1 MQLKKFTRKDRH
13 GNMMSF
19 EFDIPQANVPAMQS
33 IPMYDH
39 PGDPK
44 GTDTVPAW
52 LTPGEFVVNKEATEM
67 FGPMIK
73 KINDIGRKKQDQ
85 KKAMYAVEG
94 ELVPD
99 TSWIDDDL
107 LEAIKIA
114 EIGLYNKDLTP
125 KLDAEGNFELLP
137 VDEQLSPKGAIGPY
151 QIMPEN
157 FGVMEN
163 TKDKG
168 IAGFGTPVI
177 TEEGAKNEATAKNWS
192 KRYLEGI
199 QNNRKNFK
207 KVDVIRAYNAGPGTV
222 DKVLA
227 GTQEYIPEAQ
237 NYPKKVMA
245 ALKIIKDKK
254 KNKIPGVT
262 AQKVA
267 PNATSSGA
275 QMATDAKFVPPVN
288 VTMPPRDMAS
298 MEPIAGPSSGRIS
311 QVMSNLKPEF
321 RGSPV
326 SYRAVDGVPVR
337 PDVET
342 NIRKIPGINR
352 MLDINQPL
360 GESVPDVAELAGDY
374 LGERGILR
382 NMDEGAERRKMF
394 RDAGASFANE
404 FVGIPAPGSNQVVAQ
419 PKSVQDAQNMININ
433 KGIPDAAPY
442 VPSITN
448 DMLNRRA
455 LQEDAEAAV
464 KAAVDTKLPKAKTAP
479 TERDFLNFSGDI
491 DKYIPKVDAPGRSF
505 REVVEQSFDT
515 DIGKERYI
523 PKIISKAL
531 EQGKDVDA
539 PMFFPPERTDA
550 APQGVSTVPKGETET
565 FRGTINKG
573 EPDLGAA
580 DKKDTTDPDVDK
592 DNIAQEVVNKTDNDK
607 KPEEKDTKQVEE
619 TGSKA
624 SNKEKSKVEGFLKGL
639 LGSLFDTKE
648 LKRMA
653 VMYLGS
659 RVMGYGH
666 NGSLNFALRNYL
678 TRVDAKEDARRKF
691 VNTKEARRDYEGA
704 SLQLFL
710 ETGNVSDLIP
720 RQTLVPTQNFKK
732 LYSENKQGKVEE
744 TIAQEFTKTIGG
756 VTYPVYL
763 DSKGKILD
771 LRNYQADPI
780 NFRKSKESREAASKY
795 AKEIEEDL
803 KSLRNQFGR
812 LGQKKDGTINYITD
826 INPNTE
832 ADILINYALEEGLDI
847 TRFKAAVPMAYK
859 AMLADP
865 ERAGKAK
872 VTSLLGYINDV
883 YMEPSLVEN
892 KEMFRVEPY
901 TKAEKE
907 AKKGPMV
914 STKRMEELRQNVG
927 VMVRS
932 NLGNDVKGSSD
943 GELFSYLVKKLKP
956 RYDAL
961 DDKEKQQFERKAQK
975 VKGRKVENGFFVYVK
990 EYTQKN
996 MK

>member
-39 PGDPK
+39 PGEPK

-85 KKAMYAVEG
+85 KKTMYAQEG
-94 ELVPD
+94 ELVAD
-99 TSWIDDDL
+99 TSWITDDL
-107 LEAIKIA
+107 L
-114 EIGLYNKDLTP
+114 
-125 KLDAEGNFELLP
+125 DALRFVETGNLKPEDM
-137 VDEQLSPKGAIGPY
+137 VSPKGAIGPY

-157 FGVMEN
+157 FGAMEGSK
-163 TKDKG
+163 TLGK
-168 IAGFGTPVI
+168 AGFGTPII
-177 TEEGAKNEATAKNWS
+177 TEELAKDPEFSRNWAK
-192 KRYLEGI
+192 KYLEGI
-199 QNNRKNFK
+199 QKANPDFT
-207 KVDVIRAYNAGPGTV
+207 KVDVLRAYNAGVGTV
-222 DKVLA
+222 NKVKK
-227 GTQEYIPEAQ
+227 GVKNYIPEAQ
-237 NYPKKVMA
+237 QYPGKVMA
-245 ALKIIKDKK
+245 SLQNIK

-262 AQKVA
+262 AQKVV

-275 QMATDAKFVPPVN
+275 QVATDAKFVPPVN
-288 VTMPPRDMAS
+288 VTMPPKDMAS
-298 MEPIAGPSSGRIS
+298 MEPIAGPSSGRIA
-311 QVMSNLKPEF
+311 QLMGNLQP
-321 RGSPV
+321 SPTV
-326 SYRAVDGVPVR
+326 
-337 PDVET
+337 
-342 NIRKIPGINR
+342 NITPNTKNVTTDLNEIAEA
-352 MLDINQPL
+352 MA
-360 GESVPDVAELAGDY
+360 GEY
-374 LGERGILR
+374 LGERGVLR
-382 NMDEGAERRKMF
+382 NMDRGAERRKMF

-404 FVGIPAPGSNQVVAQ
+404 FVGIPVPGSDQVIAQ

-464 KAAVDTKLPKAKTAP
+464 KAAVDTKLPKAKAMP
-479 TERDFLNFSGDI
+479 TERDLLNFSGDI
-491 DKYIPKVDAPGRSF
+491 DKYIPKVDAPGKSF

-573 EPDLGAA
+573 EPNLGAV
-580 DKKDTTDPDVDK
+580 DKKDTTDPDADK

-619 TGSKA
+619 TGGKA
-624 SNKEKSKVEGFLKGL
+624 SNQEKSKVEGFLKGL
-639 LGSLFDTKE
+639 LGSLFDAKE

-678 TRVDAKEDARRKF
+678 TRVDAKEDSRRKF
-691 VNTKEARRDYEGA
+691 VTTAEAKRDYTGK
-704 SLQLFL
+704 SLQVFL
-710 ETGNVSDLIP
+710 ESGNVSDLVP
-720 RQTLVPTQNFKK
+720 KQTLIPTQDFKK
-732 LYSENKQGKVEE
+732 LYTKNKQGKVIEV
-744 TIAQEFTKTIGG
+744 IGQKFNKTIGG
-756 VTYPVYL
+756 VTYPVYV
-763 DSKGKILD
+763 DAKGNQLN
-771 LRNYQADPI
+771 LRNYQEDPI
-780 NFRKSKESREAASKY
+780 FFRGSDESKEAVSKY
-795 AKEIEEDL
+795 SKEIEEAL

-812 LGQKKDGTINYITD
+812 IGKNKDGTINYVSN

-832 ADILINYALEEGLDI
+832 ADVLINYALEEGLDI
-847 TRFKAAVPMAYK
+847 TRFAAAIPMAYK
-859 AMLADP
+859 AMLNDP

-883 YMEPSLVEN
+883 YMEQSLVEN
-892 KEMFRVEPY
+892 KEMFRVEPF

-907 AKKGPMV
+907 ADKGPMV

-927 VMVRS
+927 VMIRR
-932 NLGNDVKGSSD
+932 NLGESVKGTSD
-943 GELFSYLVKKLKP
+943 GELFSFLVKKLKP

-961 DDKEKQQFERKAQK
+961 DPKEKEQFERKAQK

>member
-85 KKAMYAVEG
+85 KKTMYAQTG
-94 ELVPD
+94 MKI
-99 TSWIDDDL
+99 TSIPNDFIDEDL
-107 LEAIKIA
+107 LEAIKVA
-114 EIGLYNKDLTP
+114 EIGKYDLNTGLP
-125 KLDAEGNFELLP
+125 KLDDKGNFDLLP
-137 VDEQLSPKGAIGPY
+137 VEEQISPKGAIGPM

-157 FGVMEN
+157 FGVMEG
-163 TKDKG
+163 TKDVG
-168 IAGFGTPVI
+168 NAGFDTPVI
-177 TEEGAKNEATAKNWS
+177 DKEGALNEVEAKNWAKNLLQGIK
-192 KRYLEGI
+192 KRRGNYTITDLL
-199 QNNRKNFK
+199 RS
-207 KVDVIRAYNAGPGTV
+207 YNAGPGTV
-222 DKVLA
+222 DSVLA
-227 GTQEYIPEAQ
+227 GKENYTEEAQ
-237 NYPKKVMA
+237 KYPEKVMA

-254 KNKIPGVT
+254 KNKIPDVT
-262 AQKVA
+262 IQRISPDAV
-267 PNATSSGA
+267 SSGA
-275 QMATDAKFVPPVN
+275 QVSADAKFVPPVN
-288 VTMPPRDMAS
+288 VTMPSRNMTS
-298 MEPIAGPSSGRIS
+298 MEPIAGPSSGRIA
-311 QVMSNLKPEF
+311 QLMGNLQP
-321 RGSPV
+321 SPTV
-326 SYRAVDGVPVR
+326 
-337 PDVET
+337 
-342 NIRKIPGINR
+342 NITPNTKNVTTDLNEIAEA
-352 MLDINQPL
+352 MA
-360 GESVPDVAELAGDY
+360 GEY
-374 LGERGILR
+374 LGERGVLR
-382 NMDEGAERRKMF
+382 DMDRGAERRKMF

-404 FVGIPAPGSNQVVAQ
+404 FVGIPVPGSDQVIAQ

-448 DMLNRRA
+448 DMLKQRA

-464 KAAVDTKLPKAKTAP
+464 KAAVDTKLPKAKTMP
-479 TERDFLNFSGDI
+479 TERDLLNFSGDI
-491 DKYIPKVDAPGRSF
+491 DKYIPKVDAPGKSF

-619 TGSKA
+619 TGGKA
-624 SNKEKSKVEGFLKGL
+624 SNQEKSKVEGFLKGL
-639 LGSLFDTKE
+639 LGSLFDKKE

-653 VMYLGS
+653 IMYLGS

-666 NGSLNFALRNYL
+666 DGSLNFALRNYL
-678 TRVDAKEDARRKF
+678 TRVDAKEDSRRKF
-691 VNTKEARRDYEGA
+691 VTSAEAKRDYTGK
-704 SLQLFL
+704 SLQVFL
-710 ETGNVSDLIP
+710 ESGNVSDLVP
-720 RQTLVPTQNFKK
+720 KQTLIPTQDFKK
-732 LYSENKQGKVEE
+732 LYTKNKQGKVIEV
-744 TIAQEFTKTIGG
+744 IGQKFNKTIGG
-756 VTYPVYL
+756 VEYPVYL
-763 DSKGKILD
+763 DAKGNQLN
-771 LRNYQADPI
+771 LRNFQEDPI
-780 NFRKSKESREAASKY
+780 FFRESKESREAVRIYSKR
-795 AKEIEEDL
+795 IEEAL
-803 KSLRNQFGR
+803 SSLRNQFGR
-812 LGQKKDGTINYITD
+812 LGEKKGGQINYVSD
-826 INPNTE
+826 INPKTE
-832 ADILINYALEEGLDI
+832 AEILINYALEEGLDI
-847 TRFKAAVPMAYK
+847 TRFSAAVPMAYK

-865 ERAGKAK
+865 ERAGKPK
-872 VTSLLGYINDV
+872 VTSLLGYVNDV
-883 YMEPSLVEN
+883 YMEQSLVEN
-892 KEMFRVEPY
+892 KEMFRVEPF

-907 AKKGPMV
+907 ADKGPMV

-927 VMVRS
+927 VMIRR
-932 NLGNDVKGSSD
+932 NLGESVKGTSD
-943 GELFSYLVKKLKP
+943 GELFSFLVKKLKP

-961 DDKEKQQFERKAQK
+961 DSKEKEQFERKAQK

>member
-67 FGPMIK
+67 FGPTIK
-73 KINDIGRKKQDQ
+73 KMNDVGRKKQDQ
-85 KKAMYAVEG
+85 NKAMYAQEG

-107 LEAIKIA
+107 LEAIKVA
-114 EIGLYNKDLTP
+114 EIGKYDLNTGLP

-137 VDEQLSPKGAIGPY
+137 IDEQLSPKGAIGPY

-168 IAGFGTPVI
+168 IAGFDTPVI

-207 KVDVIRAYNAGPGTV
+207 KIDVIRAYNAGPGTV
-222 DKVLA
+222 DKVIA

-254 KNKIPGVT
+254 KNKVPGVT
-262 AQKVA
+262 AQKVV
-267 PNATSSGA
+267 PNATSSSA
-275 QMATDAKFVPPVN
+275 QMPADARFVPPVN
-288 VTMPPRDMAS
+288 VTMPPKDMTS
-298 MEPIAGPSSGRIS
+298 MEPIAGPSSGRIA
-311 QVMSNLKPEF
+311 QFMSNLQP
-321 RGSPV
+321 SPTV
-326 SYRAVDGVPVR
+326 
-337 PDVET
+337 
-342 NIRKIPGINR
+342 NITPNTKNVTTDLNEIAEA
-352 MLDINQPL
+352 MA
-360 GESVPDVAELAGDY
+360 GEY
-374 LGERGILR
+374 LGERGVLR
-382 NMDEGAERRKMF
+382 DMDRGAERRKMF

-404 FVGIPAPGSNQVVAQ
+404 FVGIPVPGSNQVVAQ
-419 PKSVQDAQNMININ
+419 PRSVQDAQNMININ

-448 DMLNRRA
+448 DMLKQRA
-455 LQEDAEAAV
+455 LQENAEAAV
-464 KAAVDTKLPKAKTAP
+464 KAAVDNKLPRAKAMP
-479 TERDFLNFSGDI
+479 TERDLLNFSGDI
-491 DKYIPKVDAPGRSF
+491 DRYIPKVDAPGKSF

-515 DIGKERYI
+515 DIGKERYV

-539 PMFFPPERTDA
+539 PMFFPPKRTDA
-550 APQGVSTVPKGETET
+550 APQGVSTVPKEETET

-573 EPDLGAA
+573 EPNLGAV
-580 DKKDTTDPDVDK
+580 DKKDTTDPNADK
-592 DNIAQEVVNKTDNDK
+592 DNIAQDVVNKTDNDK

-619 TGSKA
+619 TGGKA
-624 SNKEKSKVEGFLKGL
+624 SNQEKSKVEGFLKGL

-691 VNTKEARRDYEGA
+691 AASTEGKRDYTGA
-704 SLQLFL
+704 SLQKYL
-710 ETGNVSDLIP
+710 ESGNVSDLIP
-720 RQTLVPTQNFKK
+720 RQTLIPTQNFKK

-744 TIAQEFTKTIGG
+744 TLAQEFTKTIGG
-756 VTYPVYL
+756 VKYPVYL
-763 DSKGKILD
+763 DAKGNILD

-812 LGQKKDGTINYITD
+812 LGVKKDKTINYVSD

-847 TRFKAAVPMAYK
+847 TRFKAAIPMAYK
-859 AMLADP
+859 AMLNDP

-883 YMEPSLVEN
+883 YMEQSLVKN
-892 KEMFRVEPY
+892 KELFRVEPY

-914 STKRMEELRQNVG
+914 STRRMEELRQNVAT
-927 VMVRS
+927 MVRIK
-932 NLGNDVKGSSD
+932 LGESVKGASD
-943 GELFSYLVKKLKP
+943 GELFSSTVNRLRA

-961 DDKEKQQFERKAQK
+961 PPKEKEQFERKAQK
-975 VKGRKVENGFFVYVK
+975 VKGRKVENGFFVYVRD
-990 EYTQKN
+990 YTQEMMNKQ
-996 MK
+996 

>member
-19 EFDIPQANVPAMQS
+19 EFDVPQANVPAMQS

-85 KKAMYAVEG
+85 KKTMYAQEG
-94 ELVPD
+94 ELVAD
-99 TSWIDDDL
+99 TSWITDDL
-107 LEAIKIA
+107 L
-114 EIGLYNKDLTP
+114 
-125 KLDAEGNFELLP
+125 DALRFVETGNLKPEDM
-137 VDEQLSPKGAIGPY
+137 VSPKGAIGPY
-151 QIMPEN
+151 QIMPSN
-157 FGVMEN
+157 FGAMEGSK
-163 TKDKG
+163 TLGK
-168 IAGFGTPVI
+168 AGFGTPII
-177 TEEGAKNEATAKNWS
+177 TEELAKDPEFARNWAKT
-192 KRYLEGI
+192 YLEGI
-199 QNNRKNFK
+199 QKANPNFT
-207 KVDVIRAYNAGPGTV
+207 KVDVLRAYNAGVGTV
-222 DKVLA
+222 NKVKS
-227 GTQEYIPEAQ
+227 GDSNYIPEAQ
-237 NYPKKVMA
+237 QYPGKVMA
-245 ALKIIKDKK
+245 SLQNIK
-254 KNKIPGVT
+254 KNKIPGVNV
-262 AQKVA
+262 QRVA
-267 PNATSSGA
+267 PDAISSGA
-275 QMATDAKFVPPVN
+275 QMPADAKFVPPVN
-288 VTMPPRDMAS
+288 VTMPSRNMAS
-298 MEPIAGPSSGRIS
+298 MEPIAGPSSGRIA
-311 QVMSNLKPEF
+311 QLMGNLQP
-321 RGSPV
+321 SPTV
-326 SYRAVDGVPVR
+326 
-337 PDVET
+337 
-342 NIRKIPGINR
+342 NITPNTKNVTTDLNEIAEA
-352 MLDINQPL
+352 MA
-360 GESVPDVAELAGDY
+360 GEY
-374 LGERGILR
+374 LGERGVLR
-382 NMDEGAERRKMF
+382 DMDRGAERRKMF

-448 DMLNRRA
+448 DMLKQRA

-464 KAAVDTKLPKAKTAP
+464 KAAVDTKLPKAKTMP
-479 TERDFLNFSGDI
+479 TERDLLNFSGDI
-491 DKYIPKVDAPGRSF
+491 DKYIPKVDAPGKSF

-515 DIGKERYI
+515 DIGKERYV

-539 PMFFPPERTDA
+539 PMFFPPKRTDA

-580 DKKDTTDPDVDK
+580 DKKDTTTPDVDK

-619 TGSKA
+619 TGGKA
-624 SNKEKSKVEGFLKGL
+624 SNQEKSKVESFLKGL
-639 LGSLFDTKE
+639 LGSLFDKKE

-678 TRVDAKEDARRKF
+678 TRVDAKEDSRRKF
-691 VNTKEARRDYEGA
+691 VTTAEAKRDYTGK
-704 SLQLFL
+704 SLQVFL
-710 ETGNVSDLIP
+710 ESGNVSDLVP
-720 RQTLVPTQNFKK
+720 KQTLIPTQDFKK
-732 LYSENKQGKVEE
+732 LYTKNKQGKVIEVVG
-744 TIAQEFTKTIGG
+744 QKFNKTIGG
-756 VTYPVYL
+756 VEYPVYL
-763 DSKGKILD
+763 DAKGNQLN
-771 LRNYQADPI
+771 LRNYQEDPI
-780 NFRKSKESREAASKY
+780 FFRDSKESREAARIYSKR
-795 AKEIEEDL
+795 IEEAL
-803 KSLRNQFGR
+803 SSLRNQFGR
-812 LGQKKDGTINYITD
+812 LGEKKGGQINYVSD
-826 INPNTE
+826 INPKTE
-832 ADILINYALEEGLDI
+832 AEILINYALEEGLDI
-847 TRFKAAVPMAYK
+847 TRFSAAVPMAYK

-872 VTSLLGYINDV
+872 VTSLLGYVNDV
-883 YMEPSLVEN
+883 YMEQSLVEN
-892 KEMFRVEPY
+892 KEMFRVEPF

-907 AKKGPMV
+907 ADKGPMV

-927 VMVRS
+927 VMIRR
-932 NLGNDVKGSSD
+932 NLGESVKGTSD
-943 GELFSYLVKKLKP
+943 GELFSFLVKKLKP

-961 DDKEKQQFERKAQK
+961 DPKEKEQFERKAQK

>member
-67 FGPMIK
+67 FGPTIK
-73 KINDIGRKKQDQ
+73 KMNDVGRKKQDQ
-85 KKAMYAVEG
+85 NKAMYAQEG

-107 LEAIKIA
+107 LEAIKVA
-114 EIGLYNKDLTP
+114 EIGKYDLNTGLP

-137 VDEQLSPKGAIGPY
+137 IDEQLSPKGAIGPY

-168 IAGFGTPVI
+168 IAGFDTPVI

-207 KVDVIRAYNAGPGTV
+207 KIDVIRAYNAGPGTV
-222 DKVLA
+222 DKVIA

-254 KNKIPGVT
+254 KNKIPSVT
-262 AQKVA
+262 AQKVV
-267 PNATSSGA
+267 PNATSSSA
-275 QMATDAKFVPPVN
+275 QMPADARFVPPVN
-288 VTMPPRDMAS
+288 VTMPPKDMTS
-298 MEPIAGPSSGRIS
+298 MEPIAGPSSGRIA
-311 QVMSNLKPEF
+311 QFMSNLQP
-321 RGSPV
+321 SPTV
-326 SYRAVDGVPVR
+326 
-337 PDVET
+337 
-342 NIRKIPGINR
+342 NITPNTKNVTTDLNEIAEA
-352 MLDINQPL
+352 MA
-360 GESVPDVAELAGDY
+360 GEY
-374 LGERGILR
+374 LGERGVLR
-382 NMDEGAERRKMF
+382 DMDRGAERRKMF

-404 FVGIPAPGSNQVVAQ
+404 FVGIPVPGSNQVVAQ
-419 PKSVQDAQNMININ
+419 PRSVQDAQNMININ

-448 DMLNRRA
+448 DMLKQRA
-455 LQEDAEAAV
+455 LQENAEAAV
-464 KAAVDTKLPKAKTAP
+464 KAAVDNKLPRAKAMP
-479 TERDFLNFSGDI
+479 TERDLLNFSGDI
-491 DKYIPKVDAPGRSF
+491 DRYIPKVDAPGKSF

-515 DIGKERYI
+515 DIGKERYV

-539 PMFFPPERTDA
+539 PMFFPPKRTDA
-550 APQGVSTVPKGETET
+550 APQGVSTVPKEETET

-573 EPDLGAA
+573 EPNLGAV
-580 DKKDTTDPDVDK
+580 DKKDTTDPNADK
-592 DNIAQEVVNKTDNDK
+592 DNIAQDVVNKTDNDK

-619 TGSKA
+619 TGGKA
-624 SNKEKSKVEGFLKGL
+624 SNQEKSKVEGFLKGL

-691 VNTKEARRDYEGA
+691 AASTEGKRDYTGA
-704 SLQLFL
+704 SLQKYL
-710 ETGNVSDLIP
+710 ESGNVSDLIP
-720 RQTLVPTQNFKK
+720 RQTLIPTQNFKK

-744 TIAQEFTKTIGG
+744 TLAQEFTKTIGG
-756 VTYPVYL
+756 VKYPVYL
-763 DSKGKILD
+763 DAKGNILD

-812 LGQKKDGTINYITD
+812 LGVKKDKTINYVSD

-847 TRFKAAVPMAYK
+847 TRFKAAIPMAYK
-859 AMLADP
+859 AMLNDP

-883 YMEPSLVEN
+883 YMEQSLVKN
-892 KEMFRVEPY
+892 KELFRVEPY

-914 STKRMEELRQNVG
+914 STRRMEELRQNVAT
-927 VMVRS
+927 MVRIK
-932 NLGNDVKGSSD
+932 LGESVKGASD
-943 GELFSYLVKKLKP
+943 GELFSSTVNRLRA

-961 DDKEKQQFERKAQK
+961 PPKEKEQFERKAQK
-975 VKGRKVENGFFVYVK
+975 VKGRKVENGFFVYVRD
-990 EYTQKN
+990 YTQEMMNKQ
-996 MK
+996 

>member
-19 EFDIPQANVPAMQS
+19 EFDVPQANVPAMQS

-85 KKAMYAVEG
+85 KKTMYAQEG
-94 ELVPD
+94 ELVAD
-99 TSWIDDDL
+99 TSWITDDL
-107 LEAIKIA
+107 L
-114 EIGLYNKDLTP
+114 
-125 KLDAEGNFELLP
+125 DALRFVETGNLKPEDM
-137 VDEQLSPKGAIGPY
+137 VSPKGAIGPY
-151 QIMPEN
+151 QIMPSN
-157 FGVMEN
+157 FGAMEGSK
-163 TKDKG
+163 TLGK
-168 IAGFGTPVI
+168 AGFGTPII
-177 TEEGAKNEATAKNWS
+177 TEELAKDPEFARNWAKT
-192 KRYLEGI
+192 YLEGI
-199 QNNRKNFK
+199 QKANPNFT
-207 KVDVIRAYNAGPGTV
+207 KVDVLRAYNAGVGTV
-222 DKVLA
+222 NKVKS
-227 GTQEYIPEAQ
+227 GDSNYIPEAQ
-237 NYPKKVMA
+237 QYPGKVMA
-245 ALKIIKDKK
+245 SLQNIK
-254 KNKIPGVT
+254 KNKIPGVNV
-262 AQKVA
+262 QRVA
-267 PNATSSGA
+267 PDAISSGA
-275 QMATDAKFVPPVN
+275 QMPADAKFVPPVN
-288 VTMPPRDMAS
+288 VTMPSRNMAS
-298 MEPIAGPSSGRIS
+298 MEPIAGPSSGRIA
-311 QVMSNLKPEF
+311 QLMGNLQP
-321 RGSPV
+321 SPTV
-326 SYRAVDGVPVR
+326 
-337 PDVET
+337 
-342 NIRKIPGINR
+342 NITPNTKNVTTDLNEIAEA
-352 MLDINQPL
+352 MA
-360 GESVPDVAELAGDY
+360 GEY
-374 LGERGILR
+374 LGERGVLR
-382 NMDEGAERRKMF
+382 DMDRGAERRKMF

-448 DMLNRRA
+448 DMLKQRA

-464 KAAVDTKLPKAKTAP
+464 KAAVDTKLPKAKTMP
-479 TERDFLNFSGDI
+479 TERDLLNFSGDI
-491 DKYIPKVDAPGRSF
+491 DKYIPKVDAPGKSF

-515 DIGKERYI
+515 DIGKERYV

-580 DKKDTTDPDVDK
+580 DKKDTTTPDVDK

-619 TGSKA
+619 TGGKA
-624 SNKEKSKVEGFLKGL
+624 SNQEKSKVESFLKGL
-639 LGSLFDTKE
+639 LGSLFDKKE

-678 TRVDAKEDARRKF
+678 TRVDAKEDSRRKF
-691 VNTKEARRDYEGA
+691 VTTAEAKRDYTGK
-704 SLQLFL
+704 SLQVFL
-710 ETGNVSDLIP
+710 ESGNVSDLVP
-720 RQTLVPTQNFKK
+720 KQTLIPTQDFKK
-732 LYSENKQGKVEE
+732 LYTKNKQGKVIEVVG
-744 TIAQEFTKTIGG
+744 QKFNKTIGG
-756 VTYPVYL
+756 VEYPVYL
-763 DSKGKILD
+763 DAKGNQLN
-771 LRNYQADPI
+771 LRNYQEDPI
-780 NFRKSKESREAASKY
+780 FFRDSKESREAARIYSKR
-795 AKEIEEDL
+795 IEEAL
-803 KSLRNQFGR
+803 SSLRNQFGR
-812 LGQKKDGTINYITD
+812 LGEKKGGQINYVSD
-826 INPNTE
+826 INPKTE
-832 ADILINYALEEGLDI
+832 AEILINYALEEGLDI
-847 TRFKAAVPMAYK
+847 TRFSAAVPMAYK

-872 VTSLLGYINDV
+872 VTSLLGYVNDV
-883 YMEPSLVEN
+883 YMEQSLVEN
-892 KEMFRVEPY
+892 KEMFRVEPF

-907 AKKGPMV
+907 ADKGPMV

-927 VMVRS
+927 VMIRR
-932 NLGNDVKGSSD
+932 NLGESVKGTSD
-943 GELFSYLVKKLKP
+943 GELFSFLVKKLKP

-961 DDKEKQQFERKAQK
+961 DPKEKEQFERKAQK

>member
-19 EFDIPQANVPAMQS
+19 EFDVPQANVPAMQS

-85 KKAMYAVEG
+85 KKTMYAQEG
-94 ELVPD
+94 ELVAD
-99 TSWIDDDL
+99 TSWITDDL
-107 LEAIKIA
+107 L
-114 EIGLYNKDLTP
+114 
-125 KLDAEGNFELLP
+125 DALRFVETGNLKPEDM
-137 VDEQLSPKGAIGPY
+137 VSPKGAIGPY
-151 QIMPEN
+151 QIMPSN
-157 FGVMEN
+157 FGAMEGSK
-163 TKDKG
+163 TLGK
-168 IAGFGTPVI
+168 AGFGTPII
-177 TEEGAKNEATAKNWS
+177 TEELAKDPEFARNWAKT
-192 KRYLEGI
+192 YLEGI
-199 QNNRKNFK
+199 QKANPNFT
-207 KVDVIRAYNAGPGTV
+207 KVDVLRAYNAGVGTV
-222 DKVLA
+222 NKVKS
-227 GTQEYIPEAQ
+227 GDSNYIPEAQ
-237 NYPKKVMA
+237 QYPGKVMA
-245 ALKIIKDKK
+245 SLQNIK
-254 KNKIPGVT
+254 KNKIPGVNV
-262 AQKVA
+262 QRVA
-267 PNATSSGA
+267 PDAISSGA
-275 QMATDAKFVPPVN
+275 QMPADAKFVPPVN
-288 VTMPPRDMAS
+288 VTMPSRNMAS
-298 MEPIAGPSSGRIS
+298 MEPIAGPSSGRIA
-311 QVMSNLKPEF
+311 QLMGNLQP
-321 RGSPV
+321 SPTV
-326 SYRAVDGVPVR
+326 
-337 PDVET
+337 
-342 NIRKIPGINR
+342 NITPNTKNVTTDLNEIAEA
-352 MLDINQPL
+352 MA
-360 GESVPDVAELAGDY
+360 GEY
-374 LGERGILR
+374 LGERGVLR
-382 NMDEGAERRKMF
+382 DMDRGAERRKMF

-448 DMLNRRA
+448 DMLKQRA

-464 KAAVDTKLPKAKTAP
+464 KAAVDTKLPKAKTMP
-479 TERDFLNFSGDI
+479 TERDLLNFSGDI
-491 DKYIPKVDAPGRSF
+491 DKYIPKVDAPGKSF

-515 DIGKERYI
+515 DIGKERYV

-539 PMFFPPERTDA
+539 PMFFPPKRTDA

-580 DKKDTTDPDVDK
+580 DKKDTTTPDVDK

-619 TGSKA
+619 TGGKA
-624 SNKEKSKVEGFLKGL
+624 SNQEKSKVESFLKGL
-639 LGSLFDTKE
+639 LGSLFDKKE

-691 VNTKEARRDYEGA
+691 VTTAEAKRDYTGK
-704 SLQLFL
+704 SLQVFL
-710 ETGNVSDLIP
+710 ESGNVSDLVP
-720 RQTLVPTQNFKK
+720 KQTLIPTQDFKK
-732 LYSENKQGKVEE
+732 LYTKNKQGKVIEVVG
-744 TIAQEFTKTIGG
+744 QKFNKTIGG
-756 VTYPVYL
+756 VEYPVYL
-763 DSKGKILD
+763 DAKGNQLN
-771 LRNYQADPI
+771 LRNYQEDPI
-780 NFRKSKESREAASKY
+780 FFRDSKESREAARIYSKR
-795 AKEIEEDL
+795 IEEAL
-803 KSLRNQFGR
+803 SSLRNQFGR
-812 LGQKKDGTINYITD
+812 LGEKKGGQINYVSD
-826 INPNTE
+826 INPKTE
-832 ADILINYALEEGLDI
+832 AEILINYALEEGLDI
-847 TRFKAAVPMAYK
+847 TRFSAAVPMAYK

-872 VTSLLGYINDV
+872 VTSLLGYVNDV
-883 YMEPSLVEN
+883 YMEQSLVEN
-892 KEMFRVEPY
+892 KEMFRVEPF

-907 AKKGPMV
+907 ADKGPMV

-927 VMVRS
+927 VMIRR
-932 NLGNDVKGSSD
+932 NLGESVKGTSD
-943 GELFSYLVKKLKP
+943 GELFSFLVKKLKP

-961 DDKEKQQFERKAQK
+961 DPKEKEQFERKAQK

>member
-19 EFDIPQANVPAMQS
+19 EFDVPQANVPAMQS

-52 LTPGEFVVNKEATEM
+52 LTPGEFVVNKEATDM

-85 KKAMYAVEG
+85 KKTMYAQEG
-94 ELVPD
+94 ELVAD
-99 TSWIDDDL
+99 TSWITDDL
-107 LEAIKIA
+107 L
-114 EIGLYNKDLTP
+114 
-125 KLDAEGNFELLP
+125 DALRFVETGNLKPEDM
-137 VDEQLSPKGAIGPY
+137 VSPKGAIGPY
-151 QIMPEN
+151 QIMPSN
-157 FGVMEN
+157 FGAMEGSK
-163 TKDKG
+163 TLGK
-168 IAGFGTPVI
+168 AGFGTPII
-177 TEEGAKNEATAKNWS
+177 TEELAKDPEFARNWAQ
-192 KRYLEGI
+192 KYLEGI
-199 QNNRKNFK
+199 QKANPNFT
-207 KVDVIRAYNAGPGTV
+207 KVDVLRAYNAGVGTV
-222 DKVLA
+222 NKVKS
-227 GTQEYIPEAQ
+227 GDSSYIPEAQ
-237 NYPKKVMA
+237 QYPGKVMA
-245 ALKIIKDKK
+245 SLQNIK

-262 AQKVA
+262 AQRVA
-267 PNATSSGA
+267 PDAISGGA
-275 QMATDAKFVPPVN
+275 QMPADAKFVPPVN
-288 VTMPPRDMAS
+288 VTMPSRDMAS
-298 MEPIAGPSSGRIS
+298 MEPIAGPSSGRIA
-311 QVMSNLKPEF
+311 QFMGNLQP
-321 RGSPV
+321 SPTV
-326 SYRAVDGVPVR
+326 
-337 PDVET
+337 
-342 NIRKIPGINR
+342 NITPNTKNVTTDLNEIAEA
-352 MLDINQPL
+352 MA
-360 GESVPDVAELAGDY
+360 GEY
-374 LGERGILR
+374 LGERGVLR
-382 NMDEGAERRKMF
+382 DMDRGAERRKMF
-394 RDAGASFANE
+394 RDAGASFA
-404 FVGIPAPGSNQVVAQ
+404 
-419 PKSVQDAQNMININ
+419 AQNMININ
-433 KGIPDAAPY
+433 KGIPDAPPY
-442 VPSITN
+442 IPSITN

-455 LQEDAEAAV
+455 LQENAEAAV
-464 KAAVDTKLPKAKTAP
+464 KAAVDTKLPKGKVMP

-491 DKYIPKVDAPGRSF
+491 DKYIPKVDAPGKSF

-515 DIGKERYI
+515 DIGKERYV

-531 EQGKDVDA
+531 EQGKNVDA
-539 PMFFPPERTDA
+539 PMFFPPKRTDA

-573 EPDLGAA
+573 EPDLGAV

-619 TGSKA
+619 TGGKA
-624 SNKEKSKVEGFLKGL
+624 SNQEKSKVEGFLKGL
-639 LGSLFDTKE
+639 LGSLFDKKE

-763 DSKGKILD
+763 DSKGKILN

-812 LGQKKDGTINYITD
+812 IGVNKDKTINYVSD

-832 ADILINYALEEGLDI
+832 ADVLINYALEEGLDI
-847 TRFKAAVPMAYK
+847 TRFKAAIPMAYK
-859 AMLADP
+859 AMLNDP

-927 VMVRS
+927 VMVRR

-961 DDKEKQQFERKAQK
+961 KDEEKQQFERKAQK